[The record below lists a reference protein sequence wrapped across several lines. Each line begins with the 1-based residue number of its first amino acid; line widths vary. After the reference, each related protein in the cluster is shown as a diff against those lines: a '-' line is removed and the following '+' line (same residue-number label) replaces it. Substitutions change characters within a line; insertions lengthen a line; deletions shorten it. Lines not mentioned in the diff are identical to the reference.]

1 MPDPEFYLVNSPGN
15 YTKFP
20 ANLVKFTR
28 NAQNPSITPDELQF
42 TTDLGT
48 AIPPL
53 AEIIWVHEGSHLFH
67 GFAAKRD
74 DSSGYWKVTCKS
86 VQWALDWRY
95 IPEFIYHNVDLNT
108 VLGSGAP
115 STTIG
120 ALFWINSLVLNG
132 KWAAY
137 SATVAMLANADALQG
152 ATFYAST
159 SYPNTDSAI
168 DGCDGVQLL
177 AASSGIPSAANQY
190 YQDSN
195 ALYVRFGDG
204 SYLPNAFYVAAANRF
219 DTRIRLGT
227 IDIGTKKSNID
238 FSLAG
243 QASRSLEDFFVKLGK
258 EVQFRP
264 RQDGYVY
271 LDLAT
276 QICRGSE
283 SDPVASYTDL
293 ENAFVLMGDAKE
305 PAVQAI
311 IGLNSDEN
319 PQPRTALA
327 LSSRNPQ
334 LFKVYSNTGLTLADM
349 QVVVDSLL
357 DEADMPYTIST
368 SDIDYYLLTGDLIQ
382 ISSKEIGT
390 KIVRVR
396 KVEIY
401 PGKMV
406 ISAGKRLFSPA
417 QAFGSYLKKTIS
429 SAAQPIRSTAITD
442 GSGTFTIYAADY
454 AKGGLVVL
462 YKESFSVPADDT
474 SVATGV
480 FCDVALNGSVVPPG
494 RMKITDAAAVEVD
507 ITAACEKSASVDKT
521 NTILRKIYLATGWEA
536 TEGVVE
542 QYLSQ
547 AFLDP

>member
-20 ANLVKFTR
+20 ATLVKFTR

-42 TTDLGT
+42 TADLGT
-48 AIPPL
+48 AIAPL
-53 AEIIWVHEGSHLFH
+53 AEIILVHEGMHLFH
-67 GFAAKRD
+67 GYAVKRD
-74 DSSGYWKVTCKS
+74 DSNGNWKVTCKS

-95 IPEFIYHNVDLNT
+95 IPEFIYHDVDLNT

-115 STTIG
+115 STTVG

-137 SATVAMLANADALQG
+137 SSTVAMLANADALLG
-152 ATFYAST
+152 ATFYATT
-159 SYPNTDSAI
+159 SYPNAGSI

-177 AASSGIPSAANQY
+177 AASAGIPSSANQY
-190 YQDSN
+190 YQDGN
-195 ALYVRFGDG
+195 ALYVLFGDG

-227 IDIGTKKSNID
+227 VDIGTKKSNID

-243 QASRSLEDFFVKLGK
+243 QASRSLEDFFVKLGL

-276 QICRGSE
+276 EIGRGSE
-283 SDPVASYTDL
+283 SAPVARYVDL
-293 ENAFVLMGDAKE
+293 ENAFVLLGDAKE
-305 PAVQAI
+305 PAVQAV

-319 PQPRTALA
+319 PQPRTAMS
-327 LSSRNPQ
+327 LSRRDPQ
-334 LFKVYSNTGLTLADM
+334 LFKIYDNTNLSLIDM
-349 QVVVDSLL
+349 QTMVDSLL

-368 SDIDYYLLTGDLIQ
+368 DIDYYLLPGDWIQ
-382 ISSKEIGT
+382 IENAEIGI
-390 KIVRVR
+390 KVVRVR
-396 KVEIY
+396 KVEIGA
-401 PGKMV
+401 GKMV

-429 SAAQPIRSTAITD
+429 SAAQPIRSVEIMD
-442 GSGTFTIYAADY
+442 GSGTFTVYAADY
-454 AKGGLVVL
+454 AKGGLVVT
-462 YKESFSVPADDT
+462 YKESFSVPTDDT

-480 FCDVALNGSVVPPG
+480 FCDVAVNGAIAPPG
-494 RMKITDAAAVEVD
+494 RMKITDAAAVSVD
-507 ITAACEKSASVDKT
+507 ITDACEKSASADKT
-521 NTILRKIYLATGWEA
+521 NTILRKLYQATGWEA
-536 TEGVVE
+536 TSGVVE
-542 QYLSQ
+542 QYLAQ

>member
-1 MPDPEFYLVNSPGN
+1 MPDPEFYLVNSIGN

-20 ANLVKFTR
+20 AKLVKFTG

-48 AIPPL
+48 AIAPL
-53 AEIIWVHEGSHLFH
+53 AEIVWVHKGSHLFH
-67 GFAAKRD
+67 GFAVKRD
-74 DSSGYWKVTCKS
+74 DSNGYWKVTCKS
-86 VQWALDWRY
+86 AQWALDWRY
-95 IPEFIYHNVDLNT
+95 IPEFIYHDVDLNT
-108 VLGSGAP
+108 VLGSDAP
-115 STTIG
+115 STTVG
-120 ALFWINSLVLNG
+120 ALFWINSLILNG

-137 SATVAMLANADALQG
+137 SATVAMLANANAVQG

-159 SYPNTDSAI
+159 SYPNADSAI

-177 AASSGIPSAANQY
+177 AAASGIPAAANQY
-190 YQDSN
+190 YQDNN

-227 IDIGTKKSNID
+227 VSIGTKKSNID

-243 QASRSLEDFFVKLGK
+243 QASRSLEDFFVKLGL

-264 RQDGYVY
+264 RHDGYVY

-276 QICRGSE
+276 QIGRGSE
-283 SDPVASYTDL
+283 SDPIASYVDL
-293 ENAFVLMGDAKE
+293 ENAFVLLGDAKE

-319 PQPRTALA
+319 PQPRTAMA
-327 LSSRNPQ
+327 LSTRNPQ
-334 LFKVYSNTGLTLADM
+334 LFKVYSNTGLTLVDM
-349 QVVVDSLL
+349 QTMVDSLL

-368 SDIDYYLLTGDLIQ
+368 DIDYYLRPGDWIQ
-382 ISSKEIGT
+382 IENAEIGI
-390 KIVRVR
+390 KVVRVR
-396 KVEIY
+396 KVEIDSV
-401 PGKMV
+401 KMV

-429 SAAQPIRSTAITD
+429 SAAQPIRSTEITD
-442 GSGTFTIYAADY
+442 GSGTFTVYAADY
-454 AKGGLVVL
+454 AKGGLVVM
-462 YKESFSVPADDT
+462 YKESFSVPSDDT
-474 SVATGV
+474 AVATGV
-480 FCDVALNGSVVPPG
+480 FCDVAINGAVVPPG
-494 RMKITDAAAVEVD
+494 RMKITDAAAVSVD
-507 ITAACEKSASVDKT
+507 ITEACEKSASSDKT
-521 NTILRKIYLATGWEA
+521 NTILRKLYQATGWEA
-536 TEGVVE
+536 TNGVVE
-542 QYLSQ
+542 QYLAQ